1 MSQPNEPEPL
11 PDKPSENGF
20 PPLRF
25 DADGAAPSLPR
36 MPWELSLPEPSETQN
51 TNLLPDWLS
60 GPTESLAGQSEAPL
74 LPTMPWEAMQI
85 PEAPTSVVAESK
97 PVEAPLPPMSDLPDL
112 DLFSTLGLGQASNDS
127 VVSLSPNAMPMPWEL
142 PEPPKAER
150 LLPDFLPIPSETPR
164 PTKATELPD
173 DELKTDI
180 STLSVLFPQETENR
194 NLAQDLR
201 HDWAAAATVVQ
212 SSGPEDQYILFQLG
226 KSEYVLDLSH
236 IVEIG
241 PRMSYAPLPYVP
253 DWFLGLT
260 NLRGDVVS
268 VVDLRL
274 FLGYTPMVGRQERV
288 IIVKDEQGS
297 LTGLLVDGIRG
308 MRRIPSTAPRSEI
321 EGLETTIAPYLS
333 EIIDHEKRLLAVFD
347 IPRLLASEEF
357 LALQAEA
364 VA

>member
-1 MSQPNEPEPL
+1 MSQPNDTDPL
-11 PDKPSENGF
+11 PAEPINDGF
-20 PPLRF
+20 PVLRF

-36 MPWELSLPEPSETQN
+36 MPWEVSSLEPSAPESFLPE
-51 TNLLPDWLS
+51 WLT
-60 GPTESLAGQSEAPL
+60 PPAGAPGSRSDAEPL
-74 LPTMPWEAMQI
+74 LPPMPWEAVQT
-85 PEAPTSVVAESK
+85 PEENRTPVAVSK
-97 PVEAPLPPMSDLPDL
+97 PIEASADLPNL
-112 DLFSTLGLGQASNDS
+112 DLFSTLGLNTPADDT
-127 VVSLSPNAMPMPWEL
+127 VVSLSPSAIPMPWEL
-142 PEPPKAER
+142 PEAPQAEQR
-150 LLPDFLPIPSETPR
+150 LPEFLAAPTETPR

-173 DELKTDI
+173 DELKTDS
-180 STLSVLFPQETENR
+180 STLSTLFPRETENR

-201 HDWAAAATVVQ
+201 HDWAAAASVVQ

-226 KSEYVLDLSH
+226 KSEYVLDLAH

-253 DWFLGLT
+253 EWFLGLT

-274 FLGYTPMVGRQERV
+274 FLGYTPMTGRQERV

-308 MRRIPSTAPRSEI
+308 MRRIPSTAPRSAI
-321 EGLETTIAPYLS
+321 EGLETSIAPYLS